1 MLTDCLSIVKC
12 PLSVVVLRY
21 FDELSFFIMRALFP
35 FLSLYRH
42 HAGRLILG
50 TILAITGLAMSIGLL
65 SLSGW
70 FLAASALVGSSLI
83 FNFFYPSS
91 GVRGLAIGRTIS
103 RYFERLVTHDAT
115 FRVLANLRI
124 AVFRKLI
131 PLSPSGLSRYR
142 HSELLNRLVADVD
155 TLDTLYLNLLSP
167 FVSAVMVI
175 LFMAI
180 SLSFISIP
188 LTLLICGTLTAL
200 LLILPVVFYRLGQ
213 GVGKAVIQQRA
224 TYRSQF
230 IEWISL
236 NAEFLLFGVQTS
248 ATEKLKQTEKK
259 WLAAQAKES
268 RLGGVSNALILA
280 VNGLLVTLVI
290 VLAGNA
296 IHAPSE
302 ENPEALIA
310 LVAFCTLASLEI
322 LAPIGM
328 AFLHLGQLVTAAE
341 RLNDITQQ
349 TPAVQFNAHAVWQ
362 EIQPS
367 QPLVSFDKVD
377 FSYPSQSEQVLK
389 EVSFQIIAGEKIA
402 ILGKTGSGKSTL
414 FQLLNRHYEP
424 TSGQIRLNS
433 CNIDEYTEETLRA
446 KLVTL
451 SQRVHIF
458 SSSLRENLQVGRAD
472 VADTE
477 CEQVLKQV
485 GLSHLLETEG
495 LALWLG
501 DGGRPLSGG
510 EQRRLG
516 LARVLLSHAPIVL
529 LDEPTEGLD
538 RETEQQIL
546 SLIFQ
551 HCESRTLLMI
561 THRQQGLEQFD
572 HLYRL
577 DGGTLQPL

>member
-1 MLTDCLSIVKC
+1 
-12 PLSVVVLRY
+12 
-21 FDELSFFIMRALFP
+21 MRALFP
-35 FLSLYRH
+35 FFSLYRH
-42 HAGRLILG
+42 HVGRLILG

-131 PLSPSGLSRYR
+131 PLSPAGLSRYR

-167 FVSAVMVI
+167 FISAVMVI

-180 SLSFISIP
+180 GLSFVSVP
-188 LTLLICGTLTAL
+188 LTVLICSTLTMLLI
-200 LLILPVVFYRLGQ
+200 ILPLLFYHLGK
-213 GVGKAVIQQRA
+213 GVGKESVQQRA

-230 IEWISL
+230 IEWINL
-236 NAEFLLFGVQTS
+236 NAEFLLFGVQAS
-248 ATEKLKQTEKK
+248 ATEKLQETEKR
-259 WLAAQAKES
+259 WQAAQAKES
-268 RLGGVSNALILA
+268 RLGGFSNALLLA
-280 VNGLLVTLVI
+280 INGLLLTVVILLVS
-290 VLAGNA
+290 NA
-296 IHAPSE
+296 IHAPAA

-310 LVAFCTLASLEI
+310 LVTFCTLASVEI

-341 RLNDITQQ
+341 RLNEITAQ
-349 TPAVQFNAHAVWQ
+349 TPSVQFSGNAVWQ
-362 EIQPS
+362 EIQPN
-367 QPLVSFDKVD
+367 QPLVCFEQVD
-377 FSYPSQSEQVLK
+377 FSYPNQPEQVLK
-389 EVSFQIIAGEKIA
+389 QISLKVHAGQKIA

-414 FQLLNRHYEP
+414 FQLLNRHYDP
-424 TSGQIRLNS
+424 TSGQIILNS
-433 CNIDEYTEETLRA
+433 CKISEYAEATLRSQ
-446 KLVTL
+446 LVTL

-458 SSSLRENLQVGRAD
+458 SSSLRENLQVGRTD
-472 VADTE
+472 VADSE
-477 CEQVLKQV
+477 CEQVLAQV
-485 GLSHLLETEG
+485 GLSHLLEHEG
-495 LALWLG
+495 LDLWLG

-510 EQRRLG
+510 ELRRLG
-516 LARVLLSHAPIVL
+516 LARVLLSRASIVL

-538 RETEQQIL
+538 RDTEQHIL
-546 SLIFQ
+546 TLILQ
-551 HCESRTLLMI
+551 HCENRTLLMI
-561 THRQQGLEQFD
+561 THRQQGLNQFD
-572 HLYRL
+572 RIYRL
-577 DGGTLQPL
+577 DAGKIHEV